1 MKVLTLIMT
10 TLRARP
16 LPASRLGL
24 ASCLLRMGLAVR
36 AANPS
41 RRLLIEGEGDRGGEE
56 DEAEEKDSSL
66 WGRMRTMAT
75 TTRRRGHCGQILV
88 AVEWLRQAVLV
99 GVAVN

>member
-1 MKVLTLIMT
+1 
-10 TLRARP
+10 
-16 LPASRLGL
+16 
-24 ASCLLRMGLAVR
+24 MGLAVR

-56 DEAEEKDSSL
+56 DEADEKDNSL

-75 TTRRRGHCGQILV
+75 DNAAARIRRAILV